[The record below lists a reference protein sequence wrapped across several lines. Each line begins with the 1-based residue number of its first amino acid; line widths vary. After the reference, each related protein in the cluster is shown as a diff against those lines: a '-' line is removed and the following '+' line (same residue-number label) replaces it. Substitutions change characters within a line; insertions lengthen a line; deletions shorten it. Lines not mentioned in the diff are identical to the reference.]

1 VQALAIAFRLRD
13 DLPSDWGL
21 EVAGVT
27 DFIALDVETAN
38 ADFSSI
44 CSIGLV
50 HFRSGSVF
58 KSLTILVDPE
68 DEFDAFNIAIHGIR
82 PEDVAGKPTMAEVFP
97 VISASLSDVV
107 VVHHSHFDK
116 TALARAAVKYGTGPL
131 PCLWLDTV
139 RVARRAWPLLNDGG
153 GYGLARLAS
162 EFKIGFIHH
171 DAADDARATGLLMLR
186 AIDETGYGL
195 EDWLNRVELTISGQV
210 PGRFASEGDPSG
222 PLAGET
228 VVFTGKLQ
236 VPRGTAAQAAVKM
249 GCNVADGV
257 NKRTTILVVGDQDIR
272 RTKGNEKSS
281 KQRKAEEMI
290 AAGTLVR
297 IVGES
302 DFMRMVGAI
311 DVAAA

>member
-162 EFKIGFIHH
+162 EFKISFTHH

>member
-1 VQALAIAFRLRD
+1 
-13 DLPSDWGL
+13 
-21 EVAGVT
+21 VAGVT
-27 DFIALDVETAN
+27 NFIALDVETAN
-38 ADFSSI
+38 ADFGSI

-68 DEFDAFNIAIHGIR
+68 DEFDALNIGIHGIR
-82 PEDVAGKPTMAEVFP
+82 PEDVAGKPTMAQVFP

-131 PCLWLDTV
+131 PYHWLDTL
-139 RVARRAWPLLNDGG
+139 RVARRAWPLLNDCG

-162 EFKIGFIHH
+162 EFQISFTHH
-171 DAADDARATGLLMLR
+171 DAAEDARATGLLMLR
-186 AIDETGYGL
+186 AIDDTGCGL
-195 EDWLNRVELTISGQV
+195 EDWLKRVELTISGQV

-228 VVFTGKLQ
+228 VVFTGKLE
-236 VPRGTAAQAAVKM
+236 VPRGIAAQAAVKM

-257 NKRTTILVVGDQDIR
+257 NKRTTILVVGDQDLR
-272 RTKGNEKSS
+272 RTKGN
-281 KQRKAEEMI
+281 
-290 AAGTLVR
+290 
-297 IVGES
+297 
-302 DFMRMVGAI
+302 
-311 DVAAA
+311 

>member
-1 VQALAIAFRLRD
+1 MTGA
-13 DLPSDWGL
+13 
-21 EVAGVT
+21 T

-68 DEFDAFNIAIHGIR
+68 DEFDAFNIGIHGIR
-82 PEDVAGKPTMAEVFP
+82 PEDVAGKPTMAQVFP
-97 VISASLSDVV
+97 VISPSLSDVV

-162 EFKIGFIHH
+162 EFKISFAHH
-171 DAADDARATGLLMLR
+171 NAAEDARATGLLMLR

-195 EDWLNRVELTISGQV
+195 EDWLSRVELTISGRV

-228 VVFTGKLQ
+228 VVFTGKLE
-236 VPRGTAAQAAVKM
+236 VPRGIAAQTAVKM
-249 GCNVADGV
+249 GCNVADSI
-257 NKRTTILVVGDQDIR
+257 NRRTTILVVGDQDLR

-281 KQRKAEEMI
+281 KQRKAEDMI
-290 AAGTLVR
+290 AAGTPIR

-302 DFMRMVGAI
+302 DFMLMVGAASI
-311 DVAAA
+311 DDTVA